1 MKDPLDLKF
10 PDRLTVELKPFHKAG
25 LEEIASR
32 VRHRNDQELVQLV
45 LSRGILA
52 MMESELDQ
60 APVSPHEIARNMN
73 AAKNRM
79 NDLKSRDVSALSD
92 KTAMNKSLAFPSRLN
107 MMVGLMGKEDWA
119 ELHARDAEYDR
130 ETARMNRDL
139 GLADFP
145 ESERENHPAE
155 IPIPHVERY
164 IGLPV
169 GEQLRQDLED
179 ALSKQEGLSEE
190 IFLASLLDLGLQ
202 TLHER
207 PDALDPRKVKE
218 DLRTWVK
225 AASRRKFKA
234 EWRALCNMVARGYR

>member
-10 PDRLTVELKPFHKAG
+10 PDRLTIELKPFHKEG

-32 VRHRNDQELVQLV
+32 IPHRDDQELVQLV

-52 MMESELDQ
+52 MMESELERV
-60 APVSPHEIARNMN
+60 PVSPQEIARNMN
-73 AAKNRM
+73 AAKSRM
-79 NDLKSRDVSALSD
+79 NELTSRDASVLSGETTM
-92 KTAMNKSLAFPSRLN
+92 KNSLAFPNRLN

-130 ETARMNRDL
+130 ETARMDRDL

-145 ESERENHPAE
+145 DSERENHPGQ
-155 IPIPHVERY
+155 IPLPHVERY

-179 ALSKQEGLSEE
+179 ALSMQEGLSEE
-190 IFLASLLDLGLQ
+190 IFLASLLDLGLR

-225 AASRRKFKA
+225 AAARQKFKA
-234 EWRALCNMVARGYR
+234 EWKALCTMVARGYR